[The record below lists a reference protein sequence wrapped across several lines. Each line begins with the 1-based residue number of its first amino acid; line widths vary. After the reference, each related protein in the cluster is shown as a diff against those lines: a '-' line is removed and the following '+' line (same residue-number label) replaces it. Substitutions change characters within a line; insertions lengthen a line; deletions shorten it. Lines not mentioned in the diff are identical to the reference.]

1 MGNHDS
7 KKENKIGN
15 REKPFILKLLP
26 ADHTESNKEEKN
38 KAVLAL
44 MVIDP
49 TETGLVILRIF
60 CDRYDH
66 AVYERNGGVS
76 QIVYDNTKNCC
87 YNLKNQ
93 QYRNSQRFLPEE
105 SFPMDQKYYKKQDRQ

>member
-38 KAVLAL
+38 TAVLAL

-49 TETGLVILRIF
+49 TEPGLEIIRIF
-60 CDRYDH
+60 
-66 AVYERNGGVS
+66 
-76 QIVYDNTKNCC
+76 
-87 YNLKNQ
+87 
-93 QYRNSQRFLPEE
+93 
-105 SFPMDQKYYKKQDRQ
+105 

>member
-44 MVIDP
+44 MVIDSD
-49 TETGLVILRIF
+49 L
-60 CDRYDH
+60 
-66 AVYERNGGVS
+66 
-76 QIVYDNTKNCC
+76 
-87 YNLKNQ
+87 
-93 QYRNSQRFLPEE
+93 
-105 SFPMDQKYYKKQDRQ
+105 